1 MIVVADT
8 GPLNY
13 PVPIEAWTC
22 SSLSTHSCWCPKPS
36 PGSCEARSEVLKPAY
51 LAI

>member
-13 PVPIEAWTC
+13 LI
-22 SSLSTHSCWCPKPS
+22 
-36 PGSCEARSEVLKPAY
+36 RSGYVRILPELFGRY
-51 LAI
+51 D